1 MNVRKRSFFLI
12 GGSSSYPANP
22 YTNFVADVDMYDPLT
37 NTLYSNVATLPT
49 PRAFCDVASVKGKI
63 YIFGGYSAVG
73 TITNVV
79 DILDAETLVWTTGL
93 NMPVLRAGLR
103 TVTWKDKIYTIG
115 GTSTAISGGA
125 LIDGRRY
132 DPILDTWL
140 ADTNNIFKDILTA
153 RTFAGVTI
161 NNGTIFYFGGTNTA
175 GTAIPAGAGY
185 GYSYNILTNTE
196 TAAPSYSTA
205 LTGRTSISYHKF
217 LDDGKEINYVFH
229 VGGGTA
235 GAISTAIPHANL
247 TYATNVVNVME
258 LPSYGGVPNWVVIAG
273 DGASLNTN
281 RVYASGESYG
291 DYIYIFGGVNGS
303 ALTSIEKFNVND
315 GDFTSAWQSSG
326 FLATARYGFGIT
338 KVNY

>member
-1 MNVRKRSFFLI
+1 MLH
-12 GGSSSYPANP
+12 
-22 YTNFVADVDMYDPLT
+22 
-37 NTLYSNVATLPT
+37 
-49 PRAFCDVASVKGKI
+49 
-63 YIFGGYSAVG
+63 
-73 TITNVV
+73 
-79 DILDAETLVWTTGL
+79 
-93 NMPVLRAGLR
+93 
-103 TVTWKDKIYTIG
+103 
-115 GTSTAISGGA
+115 TSG
-125 LIDGRRY
+125 
-132 DPILDTWL
+132 
-140 ADTNNIFKDILTA
+140 
-153 RTFAGVTI
+153 
-161 NNGTIFYFGGTNTA
+161 
-175 GTAIPAGAGY
+175 
-185 GYSYNILTNTE
+185 
-196 TAAPSYSTA
+196 
-205 LTGRTSISYHKF
+205 
-217 LDDGKEINYVFH
+217 FH